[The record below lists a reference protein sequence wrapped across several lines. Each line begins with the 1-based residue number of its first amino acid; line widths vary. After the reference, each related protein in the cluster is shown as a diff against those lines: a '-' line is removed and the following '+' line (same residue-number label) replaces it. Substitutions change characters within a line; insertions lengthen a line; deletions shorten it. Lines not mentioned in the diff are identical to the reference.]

1 MGKGSNPRPFA
12 VDREQFRSNFDA
24 IFRKEKNSCAE
35 PVDEHP
41 SKEVPC
47 DQNVPQDPPVCPL
60 P

>member
-24 IFRKEKNSCAE
+24 IFRKEKPSCE
-35 PVDEHP
+35 PIDEHLVT
-41 SKEVPC
+41 EVPC
-47 DQNVPQDPPVCPL
+47 DQDVPQDPPVCPL